1 MAALLL
7 SRIQHLLLAIVLA
20 SAVLPACAQRVPS
33 ATLVVRFSHVVSDDT
48 PKGQMALQF
57 KKLVEKRSQGRIR
70 VDVYPDSQLY
80 GDDDE
85 MEALRLGA
93 VELLAPSLSKFGN
106 AGIPEMEVFDLP
118 FLFDN
123 LEQVRAVTQGAVGQ
137 RLLQRLDLQQMTGLG
152 FLDSGFKQFS
162 AGKPL
167 RTVGDF
173 AGQRV
178 RVQSSQVLVAQMRAL
193 GAQPVVLP
201 FGEMRRGLAAGVV
214 SGAENTLSN
223 FLTQGLARIQS
234 DVTLTRHGYLGY
246 AVVSNQRFWQSLSA
260 PNAALLRQAL
270 NEALVLGNDLA
281 AQLDSQAL
289 EQLRRIPS
297 VRVHALTGAERAALR
312 AAVQPVYVAFR
323 QRVGTGL
330 LRDIEAVLAP

>member
-1 MAALLL
+1 MAAIIL
-7 SRIQHLLLAIVLA
+7 SRIQQLLFALVLV
-20 SAVLPACAQRVPS
+20 SAAVSTHAQLPP
-33 ATLVVRFSHVVSDDT
+33 LVVRFSHVVSDDT

-57 KKLVEKRSQGRIR
+57 KKLVEQRSQGRIR

-106 AGIPEMEVFDLP
+106 TGIPEMEVFDLP

-123 LEQVRAVTQGAVGQ
+123 LAQVRAVTQGSVGR

-152 FLDSGFKQFS
+152 FLNSGFKQFS

-167 RTVGDF
+167 RGVGDF
-173 AGQRV
+173 SGQRI

-223 FLTQGLARIQS
+223 FLTQGLARMQS

-246 AVVSNQRFWQSLSA
+246 AVVSNQRFWQSLSG
-260 PNAALLRQAL
+260 PDVALLRQAL
-270 NEALVLGNDLA
+270 NEALLQGNDLA

-297 VRVHALTGAERAALR
+297 VRVHALTSAERTALR
-312 AAVQPVYVAFR
+312 TAVQPVYAAFR